1 MLLPGWC
8 PPNFLLARFSV
19 LWLLL
24 VSKDKIAPKKK
35 RAVSKVLH
43 KERQK
48 GLSWRERSWILYI
61 NSGNCFQ
68 VADSGRDDYRP
79 QSCCIELYRAVSCC
93 IVLYRV
99 VSSCIVL
106 YRAVSCCIVLYRA
119 VSCCIVL
126 YRAVS
131 CCIVLYRAVSCCIV
145 LYRVVSCCIVLYRA
159 VLCCIVLY
167 RAVFPYD
174 AARNICIL
182 FLILWRKQNVA
193 CCGENEFS
201 V

>member
-79 QSCCIELYRAVSCC
+79 QSCCIELYRAASCC

-99 VSSCIVL
+99 ALCCIEL
-106 YRAVSCCIVLYRA
+106 YCAVSCCIVLYFRMMQPGIF
-119 VSCCIVL
+119 VSYFL
-126 YRAVS
+126 Y
-131 CCIVLYRAVSCCIV
+131 
-145 LYRVVSCCIVLYRA
+145 
-159 VLCCIVLY
+159 
-167 RAVFPYD
+167 
-174 AARNICIL
+174 
-182 FLILWRKQNVA
+182 
-193 CCGENEFS
+193 CGENKMWHVVEKMNFRFKFCLNTQIS
-201 V
+201 CC